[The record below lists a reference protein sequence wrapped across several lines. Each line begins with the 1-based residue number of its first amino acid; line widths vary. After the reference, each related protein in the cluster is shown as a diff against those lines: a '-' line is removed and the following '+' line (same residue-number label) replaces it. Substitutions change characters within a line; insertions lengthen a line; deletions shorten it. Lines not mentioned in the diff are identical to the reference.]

1 VDSKINEKMEKI
13 KKETAQQIQN
23 IRKEAALQ
31 IVEIKTSKTDK
42 VG

>member
-13 KKETAQQIQN
+13 KKETANQILD
-23 IRKEAALQ
+23 IRIEAALQ
-31 IVEIKTSKTDK
+31 IVELRTSKTDK